1 LQQLS
6 KAQHAIVSSLVA
18 RLAAIRGVVAVVLGG
33 SHARGRALPG
43 SDVDLGLLYAEA
55 DPFSISEL
63 RDLAA
68 AVDDT
73 GAPVVT
79 DFFGWG
85 RWVNGGA
92 WLTIGGHRVDFL
104 YRSLDQVERV
114 IADCEAGRYEVD
126 YTQHPPFGFFSG
138 TYLGEVAVA
147 VPLHD
152 PTSRF
157 AALQRRVA
165 VYPEALRAAIVRDH
179 LAAAKFGLGA
189 FARKFAARSDT
200 YGTAACLTRAVNQL
214 VMVLFAVNR
223 RYLVNDKTALAEIG
237 EMTRAPRDFGA
248 RVQATLAHLGATSA
262 ELLEAVERIT
272 RLFRETVDLTEG
284 AVVLRGTG

>member
-1 LQQLS
+1 VNQLS
-6 KAQHAIVSSLVA
+6 QDQRAIVSSLVD
-18 RLAAIRGVVAVVLGG
+18 RLAAIRGVEAVVLGG

-43 SDVDLGLLYAEA
+43 SDIDLGLFYAEA
-55 DPFSISEL
+55 DPFGISEI
-63 RDLAA
+63 RELAA

-79 DFFGWG
+79 DFRGWG

-92 WLTIGGHRVDFL
+92 WLTIRGQRVDFL

-114 IADCEAGRYEVD
+114 IDDGEVGRYELD
-126 YTQHPPFGFFSG
+126 YLQHPPFGFFSG

-157 AALQRRVA
+157 AGLQRRVA
-165 VYPEALRAAIVRDH
+165 AYPEALREAIVHHH
-179 LAAAKFGLGA
+179 LSAAEFGLDA
-189 FARKFAARSDT
+189 FARQFAARSDT

-223 RYLVNDKTALAEIG
+223 RYFVNDKTALAEIA
-237 EMTRAPRDFGA
+237 EMTRAPRAFGP
-248 RVQATLAHLGATSA
+248 RVQATLSHLGVTSA
-262 ELLEAVERIT
+262 ELLDAVERIT
-272 RLFRETVDLTEG
+272 QLFRETVDLADGMDVPRRE
-284 AVVLRGTG
+284 A

>member
-1 LQQLS
+1 MQQLS
-6 KAQHAIVSSLVA
+6 KAQDAIVSSLVE

-55 DPFSISEL
+55 DPFSISEV
-63 RDLAA
+63 RELAA

-92 WLTIGGHRVDFL
+92 WLTIRGQRVDLL
-104 YRSLDQVERV
+104 YRSLDQLERV

-126 YTQHPPFGFFSG
+126 YAQQPPFGFFSG

-165 VYPEALRAAIVRDH
+165 IYPEALRAEIVRNH
-179 LAAAKFGLGA
+179 LDAAGFGLDA
-189 FARKFAARSDT
+189 FARKFAARSDS

-214 VMVLFAVNR
+214 VMVLFALNR
-223 RYLVNDKTALAEIG
+223 RYPVNDKTVLAEIA
-237 EMTRAPRDFGA
+237 EMARVPRDFGP
-248 RVQATLAHLGATSA
+248 RVQATLADLGSTPAQ
-262 ELLEAVERIT
+262 LLEAVERVT
-272 RLFRETVDLTEG
+272 ELLGETIELADGVN
-284 AVVLRGTG
+284 ASS

>member
-1 LQQLS
+1 LQPLS
-6 KAQHAIVSSLVA
+6 EAQQAIVSSLVE

-33 SHARGRALPG
+33 SYARGRALPG
-43 SDVDLGLLYAEA
+43 SDVDLGLLYADA
-55 DPFSISEL
+55 DPFAISEI
-63 RDLAA
+63 RELAA
-68 AVDDT
+68 AVDDG

-79 DFFGWG
+79 DFHGWG

-92 WLTIGGHRVDFL
+92 WLTIHGQRVDFL

-114 IADCEAGRYEVD
+114 IADGEVGRYELD
-126 YTQHPPFGFFSG
+126 YLQHPPFGFFSG

-165 VYPEALRAAIVRDH
+165 VSPEALREAIVHHH
-179 LAAAKFGLGA
+179 LSAAEFGLDA

-223 RYLVNDKTALAEIG
+223 RYFVNDKTALAEVA
-237 EMTRAPRDFGA
+237 EMACAPRAFA
-248 RVQATLAHLGATSA
+248 PRVQATLAHLGDTP
-262 ELLEAVERIT
+262 EQLLEAVERVSD
-272 RLFRETVDLTEG
+272 LLHETIDLTDG
-284 AVVLRGTG
+284 STASS

>member
-1 LQQLS
+1 MLQLS
-6 KAQHAIVSSLVA
+6 EAQHAIGTSLVE
-18 RLAAIRGVVAVVLGG
+18 RLAAIRGV
-33 SHARGRALPG
+33 
-43 SDVDLGLLYAEA
+43 
-55 DPFSISEL
+55 
-63 RDLAA
+63 AA

-79 DFFGWG
+79 GFLDWG

-92 WLTIGGHRVDFL
+92 WLTIRGQRVDLL
-104 YRSLDQVERV
+104 YRRLDQLERV
-114 IADCEAGRYEVD
+114 IADCDAGRYEVD

-165 VYPEALRAAIVRDH
+165 IYPEALRAEIVRNH
-179 LAAAKFGLGA
+179 LDAAEFGLDA
-189 FARKFAARSDT
+189 FARKFAARSDA

-214 VMVLFAVNR
+214 VMVLFALNR
-223 RYLVNDKTALAEIG
+223 RYPVNDETVLAEIA
-237 EMTRAPRDFGA
+237 EMARAPRDFGPRA
-248 RVQATLAHLGATSA
+248 QATLADLGSTSA
-262 ELLEAVERIT
+262 QLLEAAERVT
-272 RLFRETVDLTEG
+272 ELLRETIELADGVN
-284 AVVLRGTG
+284 ASS